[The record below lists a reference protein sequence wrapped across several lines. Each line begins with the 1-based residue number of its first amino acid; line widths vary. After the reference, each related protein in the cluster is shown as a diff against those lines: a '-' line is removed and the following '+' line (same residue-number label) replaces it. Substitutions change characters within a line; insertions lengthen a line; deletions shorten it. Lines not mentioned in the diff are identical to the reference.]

1 MKNHRILIQFFREGN
16 LLKMVFKI
24 IKWEIWKWEPR
35 VEAAVQKCFY
45 EKLFWKY
52 TANLQTP
59 MPKCNFNKVAQQL
72 Y

>member
-16 LLKMVFKI
+16 LLKIVFKI

-35 VEAAVQKCFY
+35 VEAAVQKCSY

-52 TANLQTP
+52 TANLQTH